1 MLMASP
7 AHYYGDDWADNGTR
21 VEKERASER
30 ERMAKYYQEM
40 TATQTERQNR
50 ELGCFDPQEGM
61 RRGG

>member
-30 ERMAKYYQEM
+30 ERMAAHYAQLSAEQES
-40 TATQTERQNR
+40 RQNR
-50 ELGCFDPQEGM
+50 EEREAVA
-61 RRGG
+61 RRVAR